1 MKKLLNWFYNL
12 KTSVKLISAFLILAL
27 FQVGTGVIALSQM
40 GALNNGISGM
50 FNNNLKP
57 IQEVAEA
64 RDLVQQLRLASRDLY
79 LAQTEQETE
88 KLIADVKKI
97 REKIEAHVSAYSK
110 HQLSYEQEDK
120 INRFN
125 NIWEA
130 HNNLYDRAVQL
141 VIDGKNTEYLLS
153 LNGGLLNTQNG
164 MINELDALMELDAA
178 AAEKAQQ
185 KAQKVYLTTLMVVAG
200 ITAFICLLS
209 ILFGIFIAKVISRPL
224 GQVARLVEK
233 VADGDLSET
242 VNIRTKDEV
251 GTLARSVNKMV
262 GNLRATIQNI
272 LSASENLSASA
283 EQVSA
288 STEEIA
294 SASTNQANAAQTI
307 NELFKELADAI
318 NSVAQNTEQA
328 AELSNKTI
336 KIAKEGGQVVQSSVE
351 GAAMVST
358 QMSRLEED
366 SKKIGEIIEVI
377 NDIADQ
383 TNLLAL
389 NAAIEA
395 ARAGEQGRGFA
406 VVADE
411 VRKLAERSSQATN
424 EISNIIKN
432 MQEATVVSVKSVEE
446 GVTTT
451 QKSGEAFENI
461 IQMINDTGNKVTEIA
476 SASEEQAAQT
486 SEVLS
491 YIESISATTEE
502 AAASSEETAS
512 TANALTEL
520 AEELNASVSAFKLS
534 KEV

>member
-1 MKKLLNWFYNL
+1 MKLFNWFINL
-12 KTSVKLISAFLILAL
+12 KTAVKLISVFLVLAL
-27 FQVGTGVIALSQM
+27 LQVGTGVIALSQM
-40 GALNNGISGM
+40 DKLNDGM
-50 FNNNLKP
+50 SSMYNHNLKP
-57 IQEVAEA
+57 IQQLGDA

-79 LAQTEQETE
+79 LSKTEQETE
-88 KLIADVKKI
+88 KLISDIKKI
-97 REKIEAHVSAYSK
+97 RKDVEEHIAAYSK
-110 HQLSYEQEDK
+110 NQLSKEQEVK
-120 INRFN
+120 ITRFK
-125 NIWEA
+125 NIWES
-130 HNNLYDRAVQL
+130 HNNSYDRALQL
-141 VIDGKNTEYLLS
+141 AIDGKDTEYLLS
-153 LNGGLLNTQNG
+153 LNGGLLNIQNG
-164 MINELDALMELDAA
+164 MISELNALVELDAA
-178 AAEKAQQ
+178 AAAKAQQ
-185 KAQKVYLTTLMVVAG
+185 QAKKVYSNTLKITVG
-200 ITAFICLLS
+200 IIAVIFLLS
-209 ILFGIFIAKVISRPL
+209 VIFGIFIAKIISRPL
-224 GQVARLVEK
+224 GQVAALVEK

-251 GTLARSVNKMV
+251 GILAHSVNRMV
-262 GNLRATIQNI
+262 ENLRATIQNI

-318 NSVAQNTEQA
+318 NSIALNTEQA
-328 AELSNKTI
+328 AELSNKTV
-336 KIAKEGGQVVQSSVE
+336 KIAEEGEQVVHSSVE
-351 GAAMVST
+351 GASLVST

-411 VRKLAERSSQATN
+411 VRKLAERSSEATN
-424 EISNIIKN
+424 EISNIIKS
-432 MQEATVVSVKSVEE
+432 MQEATILSVKSVEE
-446 GVTTT
+446 GVSTT

-461 IQMINDTGNKVTEIA
+461 IRMINDTGNKVTEIA

-520 AEELNASVSAFKLS
+520 AEELNASVAAFRLS